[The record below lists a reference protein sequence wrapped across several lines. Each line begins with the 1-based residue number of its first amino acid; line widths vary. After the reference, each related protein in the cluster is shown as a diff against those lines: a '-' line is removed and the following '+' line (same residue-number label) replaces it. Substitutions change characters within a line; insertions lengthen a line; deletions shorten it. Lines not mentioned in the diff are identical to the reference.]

1 MGEYK
6 LLKFLDKFKG
16 LYTRVGVDYEKMRII
31 LKIKLTLDRRRTS
44 TIMGSSNKKDEES
57 ENSFVYALIMYGII
71 GAFIGIIILSS
82 SNAMFSFSIAFG
94 MFMFFV
100 LTSFI
105 SDFSNVLLDVRDKN
119 VIGTKGVNNKTIAAA
134 KVTHICYYI
143 FLISLALSWLSIIG
157 MFRFGILTG
166 ILFLGE
172 LIVADILMIVI
183 TALIYLFILRFF
195 NGEKVKDIINF
206 VQIALTIVMTIGYQF
221 LGRMFNVFDLNI
233 VYKSRIWNLLLPPMW
248 FAAPLYAVNG
258 GEINKIIIM
267 LITLAFIVPII
278 AIILYLKNISK
289 FEDSLSKLNSVR
301 NNEKEKSKGVFYRFG
316 RWTCRNN
323 EEKATYNLSV
333 SVMKRER
340 EFKLKAYPNLGF
352 IIIFPI
358 LFIFIFTNNYEGI
371 ESIPLSM
378 SLNIYWFI
386 LMIPSILMTLQYS
399 NDYKAAW
406 IYESVFIKDTAN
418 IYRGAYKALIVNLLL
433 PLYLVESVIFT
444 VIFGIQVL
452 GILIIVFIFL
462 LIFIAT
468 EHIIGKL
475 SLPFTTKAGVVDNG
489 SNLLNILLGMILVG
503 IAATINY
510 FLLSNIIA
518 LIVYGTA
525 LVIVALFIWRK
536 CIKTYV

>member
-195 NGEKVKDIINF
+195 NGEKVKDILNF

-278 AIILYLKNISK
+278 AIILYLKNSSK

-301 NNEKEKSKGVFYRFG
+301 NNEKEKSKGV
-316 RWTCRNN
+316 
-323 EEKATYNLSV
+323 
-333 SVMKRER
+333 
-340 EFKLKAYPNLGF
+340 
-352 IIIFPI
+352 
-358 LFIFIFTNNYEGI
+358 
-371 ESIPLSM
+371 
-378 SLNIYWFI
+378 
-386 LMIPSILMTLQYS
+386 
-399 NDYKAAW
+399 
-406 IYESVFIKDTAN
+406 
-418 IYRGAYKALIVNLLL
+418 
-433 PLYLVESVIFT
+433 
-444 VIFGIQVL
+444 
-452 GILIIVFIFL
+452 
-462 LIFIAT
+462 
-468 EHIIGKL
+468 
-475 SLPFTTKAGVVDNG
+475 
-489 SNLLNILLGMILVG
+489 
-503 IAATINY
+503 
-510 FLLSNIIA
+510 
-518 LIVYGTA
+518 
-525 LVIVALFIWRK
+525 
-536 CIKTYV
+536 

>member
-1 MGEYK
+1 MREYK

-475 SLPFTTKAGVVDNG
+475 SLPFTTKAGVVNNG

-518 LIVYGTA
+518 MIVYGIA
-525 LVIVALFIWRK
+525 LLIVALFMWRK
-536 CIKTYV
+536 CIKTYL

>member
-16 LYTRVGVDYEKMRII
+16 LYTRVGVDYKKMRII

-323 EEKATYNLSV
+323 EEKAAYNLSV

-444 VIFGIQVL
+444 VVFGIQVL

-462 LIFIAT
+462 LIFIVA

-503 IAATINY
+503 ITATINY

-518 LIVYGTA
+518 LIVYGIA
-525 LVIVALFIWRK
+525 LVIVALFMWRK

>member
-1 MGEYK
+1 MEEYK

-323 EEKATYNLSV
+323 EEKAAYNLSV

-475 SLPFTTKAGVVDNG
+475 SLPFTTKAGVVNNG

-518 LIVYGTA
+518 LIVYGIA
-525 LVIVALFIWRK
+525 LVIVALFMWRK
-536 CIKTYV
+536 CIKTYL

>member
-248 FAAPLYAVNG
+248 FAAPLYVVNG

-323 EEKATYNLSV
+323 EEKAAYNLSV

-475 SLPFTTKAGVVDNG
+475 SLPFTTKAGVVNNG
-489 SNLLNILLGMILVG
+489 SNLVNILLGMILVG

-518 LIVYGTA
+518 LIVYGIA
-525 LVIVALFIWRK
+525 LVIVALFMWRK
-536 CIKTYV
+536 CIKTYL

>member
-323 EEKATYNLSV
+323 EEKAAYNLSV

-358 LFIFIFTNNYEGI
+358 IFIFIFTNNYEGI

-475 SLPFTTKAGVVDNG
+475 SLPFTTKAGVVNNG

-518 LIVYGTA
+518 LIVYGIA
-525 LVIVALFIWRK
+525 LVIVALFMWRK

>member
-1 MGEYK
+1 MEEYK

-16 LYTRVGVDYEKMRII
+16 LYTKLGVDYEKMRII

-172 LIVADILMIVI
+172 LIVVDILMIVI

-206 VQIALTIVMTIGYQF
+206 VQIALIIVMTIGYQF

-323 EEKATYNLSV
+323 EEKAAYNLSV

-418 IYRGAYKALIVNLLL
+418 IYRGVYKALIVNLLL

-462 LIFIAT
+462 LIFIVAQ
-468 EHIIGKL
+468 HLIGKL
-475 SLPFTTKAGVVDNG
+475 RLPFTTKAGVVDNG
-489 SNLLNILLGMILVG
+489 SNLLNTLLGMILVG
-503 IAATINY
+503 VAATINY

-518 LIVYGTA
+518 MIVYGIA
-525 LVIVALFIWRK
+525 LLIVALFMWRK
-536 CIKTYV
+536 CIKTYL

>member
-1 MGEYK
+1 MREYK

-323 EEKATYNLSV
+323 EEKAAYNLSV

-462 LIFIAT
+462 LIFIVAQ
-468 EHIIGKL
+468 HLLGKL
-475 SLPFTTKAGVVDNG
+475 RLPFTTKAGVVDNG

-503 IAATINY
+503 VAATINY

-518 LIVYGTA
+518 MIVYGIA
-525 LVIVALFIWRK
+525 LLIVALFMWRK
-536 CIKTYV
+536 CIKTYL

>member
-1 MGEYK
+1 MREYK

-172 LIVADILMIVI
+172 LIVVDILMIVI

-323 EEKATYNLSV
+323 EEKAAYNLSV

-462 LIFIAT
+462 LIFIVA

-475 SLPFTTKAGVVDNG
+475 SLPFTTKAGVVNNG
-489 SNLLNILLGMILVG
+489 GNLLNILLGMILVG

-518 LIVYGTA
+518 LIVYGIA
-525 LVIVALFIWRK
+525 LVIVALFMWRK
-536 CIKTYV
+536 CIKTYL

>member
-1 MGEYK
+1 MEEYK

-16 LYTRVGVDYEKMRII
+16 LYTKLGVDYEKMRII

-206 VQIALTIVMTIGYQF
+206 VQIGLTIVMTIGYQF
-221 LGRMFNVFDLNI
+221 LGRMFNVFDLKI

-258 GEINKIIIM
+258 GEIDKIIIM

-323 EEKATYNLSV
+323 EEKAAYNLSV

-386 LMIPSILMTLQYS
+386 LMIPAILMTLQYS

-418 IYRGAYKALIVNLLL
+418 IYRGVYKALIVNLLL

-462 LIFIAT
+462 LIFIVAQ
-468 EHIIGKL
+468 HLIGKL
-475 SLPFTTKAGVVDNG
+475 RLPFTTKAGVVDNG
-489 SNLLNILLGMILVG
+489 SNLLNTLLGMILVG
-503 IAATINY
+503 VAATINY

-518 LIVYGTA
+518 MIVYGIA
-525 LVIVALFIWRK
+525 LLIVALFMWRK
-536 CIKTYV
+536 FIKIYL

>member
-1 MGEYK
+1 MEEYK

-16 LYTRVGVDYEKMRII
+16 MYTKLGVDYEKMRII

-157 MFRFGILTG
+157 MFRLGILTG

-323 EEKATYNLSV
+323 EEKAAYNLSV

-475 SLPFTTKAGVVDNG
+475 SLPFTTKAGVVNNG

-518 LIVYGTA
+518 LIVYGIA
-525 LVIVALFIWRK
+525 LVIVALFMWRK
-536 CIKTYV
+536 CIKTYL

>member
-323 EEKATYNLSV
+323 EEKAAYNFSV

-475 SLPFTTKAGVVDNG
+475 SLPFTTKAGVVNNG

-518 LIVYGTA
+518 LIVYGIA
-525 LVIVALFIWRK
+525 LVIVALFMWRK
-536 CIKTYV
+536 CIKTYL

>member
-1 MGEYK
+1 MEEYK

-16 LYTRVGVDYEKMRII
+16 LYTKLGVDYEKMRII

-323 EEKATYNLSV
+323 EEKAAYNLSV

-462 LIFIAT
+462 LIFIVA

-503 IAATINY
+503 ITATINY

-518 LIVYGTA
+518 LIVYGIA
-525 LVIVALFIWRK
+525 LVIVALFMWRK

>member
-16 LYTRVGVDYEKMRII
+16 LYTRVGVDYKKMRII

-267 LITLAFIVPII
+267 LITLSFIVPII

-323 EEKATYNLSV
+323 EEKAAYNLSV

-462 LIFIAT
+462 LIFIVA

-503 IAATINY
+503 ITATINY

-518 LIVYGTA
+518 LIVYGIA
-525 LVIVALFIWRK
+525 LVIVALFMWRK

>member
-1 MGEYK
+1 MEEYK

-16 LYTRVGVDYEKMRII
+16 LYTKLGVDYEKMRII

-206 VQIALTIVMTIGYQF
+206 VQIGLTIVMTIGYQF
-221 LGRMFNVFDLNI
+221 LGRMFNVFDLKI

-278 AIILYLKNISK
+278 AIKLYLKNISK

-323 EEKATYNLSV
+323 EEKAAYNLSV

-418 IYRGAYKALIVNLLL
+418 IYRGVYKALIVNLLL

-462 LIFIAT
+462 LIFIVAQ
-468 EHIIGKL
+468 HLLGKL
-475 SLPFTTKAGVVDNG
+475 RLPFTTKAGVVDNG

-503 IAATINY
+503 VAATINY

-518 LIVYGTA
+518 MIVYGIA
-525 LVIVALFIWRK
+525 LLIVALFMWRK
-536 CIKTYV
+536 CIKTYL

>member
-418 IYRGAYKALIVNLLL
+418 IYRGVYKALIVNLLL

-462 LIFIAT
+462 LIFIVAQ
-468 EHIIGKL
+468 HLLGKL
-475 SLPFTTKAGVVDNG
+475 RLPFTTKAGVVDNG

-503 IAATINY
+503 VAATINY

-518 LIVYGTA
+518 MIVYGIA
-525 LVIVALFIWRK
+525 LVIVALFMWRK
-536 CIKTYV
+536 CIKTYL

>member
-1 MGEYK
+1 MEEYK

-172 LIVADILMIVI
+172 LIVVDILMIVI

-206 VQIALTIVMTIGYQF
+206 VQIALSIF
-221 LGRMFNVFDLNI
+221 RENV
-233 VYKSRIWNLLLPPMW
+233 
-248 FAAPLYAVNG
+248 
-258 GEINKIIIM
+258 
-267 LITLAFIVPII
+267 
-278 AIILYLKNISK
+278 
-289 FEDSLSKLNSVR
+289 
-301 NNEKEKSKGVFYRFG
+301 
-316 RWTCRNN
+316 
-323 EEKATYNLSV
+323 
-333 SVMKRER
+333 
-340 EFKLKAYPNLGF
+340 
-352 IIIFPI
+352 
-358 LFIFIFTNNYEGI
+358 
-371 ESIPLSM
+371 
-378 SLNIYWFI
+378 
-386 LMIPSILMTLQYS
+386 
-399 NDYKAAW
+399 
-406 IYESVFIKDTAN
+406 
-418 IYRGAYKALIVNLLL
+418 
-433 PLYLVESVIFT
+433 
-444 VIFGIQVL
+444 
-452 GILIIVFIFL
+452 
-462 LIFIAT
+462 
-468 EHIIGKL
+468 
-475 SLPFTTKAGVVDNG
+475 
-489 SNLLNILLGMILVG
+489 
-503 IAATINY
+503 
-510 FLLSNIIA
+510 
-518 LIVYGTA
+518 
-525 LVIVALFIWRK
+525 
-536 CIKTYV
+536 

>member
-16 LYTRVGVDYEKMRII
+16 LYTKLGVDYEKMRII

-323 EEKATYNLSV
+323 EEKAAYNLSV

-462 LIFIAT
+462 LIFIVA

-503 IAATINY
+503 ITATINY

-518 LIVYGTA
+518 LIVYGIA
-525 LVIVALFIWRK
+525 LVIVALFMWRK

>member
-323 EEKATYNLSV
+323 EEKAAYNLSV

-462 LIFIAT
+462 LIFIAA

-475 SLPFTTKAGVVDNG
+475 SLPFTTKAGVVNNG

-518 LIVYGTA
+518 LIVYGIA
-525 LVIVALFIWRK
+525 LVIVALFMWRK

>member
-16 LYTRVGVDYEKMRII
+16 LYTRVGVDYKKMRII

-323 EEKATYNLSV
+323 EEKAAYNLSV

-462 LIFIAT
+462 LIFIVA

-503 IAATINY
+503 ITATINY

-518 LIVYGTA
+518 LIVYGIA
-525 LVIVALFIWRK
+525 LVIVALFMWRK

>member
-323 EEKATYNLSV
+323 EEKAAYNLSV

-418 IYRGAYKALIVNLLL
+418 IYIGAYKALIVNLLL

-475 SLPFTTKAGVVDNG
+475 SLPFTTKAGVVNNG

-518 LIVYGTA
+518 LIVYGIA
-525 LVIVALFIWRK
+525 LVIVALFMWRK
-536 CIKTYV
+536 CIKTYL

>member
-475 SLPFTTKAGVVDNG
+475 SLPFTTKAGVVNNG

-518 LIVYGTA
+518 LIVYGIA
-525 LVIVALFIWRK
+525 LVIVALFMWRK
-536 CIKTYV
+536 CIKTYL

>member
-1 MGEYK
+1 MEEYK

-16 LYTRVGVDYEKMRII
+16 LYTKLGVDYEKMRII

-323 EEKATYNLSV
+323 EEKAAYNLSV

-418 IYRGAYKALIVNLLL
+418 IYIGAYKALIVNLLL

-462 LIFIAT
+462 LIFIVA

-503 IAATINY
+503 ITATINY

-518 LIVYGTA
+518 LIVYGIA
-525 LVIVALFIWRK
+525 LVIVALFMWRK

>member
-195 NGEKVKDIINF
+195 NGEKVKDILNF

-278 AIILYLKNISK
+278 AIILYLKNSSK

-323 EEKATYNLSV
+323 EEKAAYNLSV

-418 IYRGAYKALIVNLLL
+418 IYRGVYKALIVNLLL

-462 LIFIAT
+462 LIFIVA

-475 SLPFTTKAGVVDNG
+475 SLPFTTKAGVVNNG

-518 LIVYGTA
+518 LIVYGIA
-525 LVIVALFIWRK
+525 LVIVALFMWRK

>member
-16 LYTRVGVDYEKMRII
+16 LYTRIGVDYEKMRII

-183 TALIYLFILRFF
+183 TALIYLCILRFF

-323 EEKATYNLSV
+323 EEKAAYNLSV

-518 LIVYGTA
+518 LIVYGIA
-525 LVIVALFIWRK
+525 LVIVALFMWRK

>member
-195 NGEKVKDIINF
+195 NGEIVKDIINF

-462 LIFIAT
+462 LIFIVAQ
-468 EHIIGKL
+468 HLLGKL
-475 SLPFTTKAGVVDNG
+475 RLPFTTKAGVGDNG

-503 IAATINY
+503 VAATINY

-518 LIVYGTA
+518 MIVYGIA
-525 LVIVALFIWRK
+525 LLIVALFMWRK
-536 CIKTYV
+536 CIKTYL

>member
-323 EEKATYNLSV
+323 EEKAAYNLSV

-462 LIFIAT
+462 LIFIVA

-518 LIVYGTA
+518 LIVYGIA
-525 LVIVALFIWRK
+525 LVIVALFMWRK

>member
-258 GEINKIIIM
+258 GGINKIIIM

-323 EEKATYNLSV
+323 EEKAAYNLSV

-475 SLPFTTKAGVVDNG
+475 SLPFTTKAGVVNNG

-518 LIVYGTA
+518 LIVYGIA
-525 LVIVALFIWRK
+525 LVIVALFMWRK
-536 CIKTYV
+536 CIKTYL

>member
-1 MGEYK
+1 
-6 LLKFLDKFKG
+6 
-16 LYTRVGVDYEKMRII
+16 
-31 LKIKLTLDRRRTS
+31 
-44 TIMGSSNKKDEES
+44 
-57 ENSFVYALIMYGII
+57 
-71 GAFIGIIILSS
+71 
-82 SNAMFSFSIAFG
+82 
-94 MFMFFV
+94 MFFV

-206 VQIALTIVMTIGYQF
+206 VQIGLTIVMTIGYQF
-221 LGRMFNVFDLNI
+221 LGRMFNVFDLKI

-258 GEINKIIIM
+258 GEIDKIIIM

-323 EEKATYNLSV
+323 EEKAAYNLSV

-358 LFIFIFTNNYEGI
+358 FFIFIFTNNYEGI
-371 ESIPLSM
+371 KSIPLSM

-386 LMIPSILMTLQYS
+386 LMIPAILMTLQYS

-418 IYRGAYKALIVNLLL
+418 IYRGVYKALIVNLLL

-462 LIFIAT
+462 LIFIVAQ
-468 EHIIGKL
+468 HLIGKL
-475 SLPFTTKAGVVDNG
+475 RLPFTTKAGVVDNG
-489 SNLLNILLGMILVG
+489 SNLLNTLLGMILVG
-503 IAATINY
+503 VAATINY

-518 LIVYGTA
+518 MIVYGIA
-525 LVIVALFIWRK
+525 LLIVALFMWRK
-536 CIKTYV
+536 FIKIYL

>member
-1 MGEYK
+1 MREYK

-323 EEKATYNLSV
+323 EEKAAYNLSV

-418 IYRGAYKALIVNLLL
+418 IYRGVYKALIVNLLL

-462 LIFIAT
+462 LIFIVAQ
-468 EHIIGKL
+468 HLIGKL
-475 SLPFTTKAGVVDNG
+475 RLPFTTKAGVVDNG
-489 SNLLNILLGMILVG
+489 SNLLNTLLGMILVG
-503 IAATINY
+503 VAATINY

-518 LIVYGTA
+518 MIVYGIA
-525 LVIVALFIWRK
+525 LVIVALFMWRK
-536 CIKTYV
+536 CIKIYL

>member
-1 MGEYK
+1 MEEYK

-16 LYTRVGVDYEKMRII
+16 LYTKLGVDYEKMRII

-323 EEKATYNLSV
+323 EEKAAYNLSV

-418 IYRGAYKALIVNLLL
+418 IYRGVYKALIVNLLL

-462 LIFIAT
+462 LIFIVAQ
-468 EHIIGKL
+468 HLIGKL
-475 SLPFTTKAGVVDNG
+475 RLPFTTKAGVVDNG
-489 SNLLNILLGMILVG
+489 SNLLNTLLGMILVG
-503 IAATINY
+503 VAATINY

-518 LIVYGTA
+518 MIVYGIA
-525 LVIVALFIWRK
+525 LLIVALFMWRK
-536 CIKTYV
+536 FIKIYL